1 MTAPH
6 ARTIRPFND
15 APETQAE
22 ADVAYASHARPDAFR
37 RIETRNGPL
46 FEDSTTGRV
55 LTADEIVPPAGPT
68 ESLDSLY
75 SLYRPDTTAFVK
87 AAVLLGHTAKQA
99 NAFLDAPADGE
110 LTEDD
115 DDDGTDARV
124 GGVF

>member
-1 MTAPH
+1 MTQWVSAPGTC
-6 ARTIRPFND
+6 RMIDPGPDRESPTCLSCGRVIIKTVRPSG
-15 APETQAE
+15 ATWWT
-22 ADVAYASHARPDAFR
+22 H
-37 RIETRNGPL
+37 
-46 FEDSTTGRV
+46 EDSTTGRV
-55 LTADEIVPPAGPT
+55 LTADEIVPPAEPT

-110 LTEDD
+110 LTEDN

>member
-6 ARTIRPFND
+6 ARPIRPFND

-55 LTADEIVPPAGPT
+55 LTADEMEPEPMNLDLAISPDLRNDESGGD
-68 ESLDSLY
+68 ESLARAKEQWRQD
-75 SLYRPDTTAFVK
+75 RDD
-87 AAVLLGHTAKQA
+87 AARMVRDPEAW
-99 NAFLDAPADGE
+99 FD
-110 LTEDD
+110 
-115 DDDGTDARV
+115 
-124 GGVF
+124 